1 MMIKSGVVAVIFAGF
16 FLTGCVPKKAP
27 SLVTSSGEAVAPPD
41 KSGGGGRYGSMRKGI
56 KCARY
61 R

>member
-27 SLVTSSGEAVAPPD
+27 SLVTSSGEAVAPRQIRR
-41 KSGGGGRYGSMRKGI
+41 GRSIWFNAKRN
-56 KCARY
+56 
-61 R
+61 